1 MGEPD
6 ARTGRI
12 LDIGALDRYVSERLL
27 RVYDHSSLN
36 DDVPGF
42 EGVPTTENLAFDSDK
57 RLREQWPFDNAA
69 LDGVFIQEN
78 GPELSCAKPGKS
90 MKKASVKV
98 MNRNVPAKEP
108 EEGPI
113 SDLMR
118 QVLAHLGEDPTREG
132 LLRTPARADKALQS

>member
-27 RVYDHSSLN
+27 HVYDHSSLN

-57 RLREQWPFDNAA
+57 RLREQWPFDHAA
-69 LDGVFIQEN
+69 LDGVFIQETDRN
-78 GPELSCAKPGKS
+78 
-90 MKKASVKV
+90 SVALNQE
-98 MNRNVPAKEP
+98 NR
-108 EEGPI
+108 
-113 SDLMR
+113 
-118 QVLAHLGEDPTREG
+118 
-132 LLRTPARADKALQS
+132 